1 MKTYSG
7 HSCLDDLELLAELG
21 VWKDTFEYLD
31 AYEQI
36 HRSCRGCTPRRSEV
50 TV

>member
-1 MKTYSG
+1 MKIYDN

-21 VWKDTFEYLD
+21 VWEDTFEYLD

-36 HRSCRGCTPRRSEV
+36 HRSCRGCTPRGWEV
-50 TV
+50 AA